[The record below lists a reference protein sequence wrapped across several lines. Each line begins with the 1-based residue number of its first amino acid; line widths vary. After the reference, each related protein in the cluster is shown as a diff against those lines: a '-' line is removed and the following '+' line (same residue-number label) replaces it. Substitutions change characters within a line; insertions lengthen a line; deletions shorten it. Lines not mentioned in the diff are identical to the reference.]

1 MRAEKSPYRALSQHR
16 ESAGRAPTFVQQPA
30 AKKTYFQK
38 ISRKEDIAPTT
49 AVAFTINH
57 IGAVFLP
64 VILGYLWI
72 LEPEKVFFFAS
83 GLAILSL
90 FFSFMVPSN
99 PSLNNPT
106 VFSKN

>member
-1 MRAEKSPYRALSQHR
+1 MSI
-16 ESAGRAPTFVQQPA
+16 

-38 ISRKEDIAPTT
+38 ISKKEDIATTT

-64 VILGYLWI
+64 IFLGYLWI

-83 GLAILSL
+83 GLAILPL